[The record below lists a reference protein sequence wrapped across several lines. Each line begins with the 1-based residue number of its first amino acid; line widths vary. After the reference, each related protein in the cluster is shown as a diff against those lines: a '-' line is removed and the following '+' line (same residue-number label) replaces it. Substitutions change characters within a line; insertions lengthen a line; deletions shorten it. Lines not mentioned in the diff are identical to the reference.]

1 MLGGFS
7 STKRILW
14 GGLPMLATGH
24 HYNSDQMKLSQAS
37 WFTKRKGLPSGKHS
51 WLERGSSGRR
61 SRLQHLPYISPS
73 HPQEFAPSCRRTR
86 WGNLRLAGQSPF
98 RRLSAQTRQSRFLS
112 FRWPSKVSSS
122 AIAQIYGM
130 DCAPKIHV
138 WTTCIEFSI
147 ILSIYPQV
155 ICHTI
160 IYILIIQIIGLLL
173 HLLLFKTN
181 CRYHWWHLPEAFG
194 AMLGVDRMGGL
205 GPHML
210 HVWNIYL
217 YIYHKY
223 VLNVGTCSIHGA
235 SQIDDF

>member
-1 MLGGFS
+1 MEVWSKLQIFHVYKFDYSVRVMLGGFS

-160 IYILIIQIIGLLL
+160 IYIYIN
-173 HLLLFKTN
+173 HTN
-181 CRYHWWHLPEAFG
+181 HWITITSITVQDKLSISLMTPS
-194 AMLGVDRMGGL
+194 GGIWSDAWR
-205 GPHML
+205 G
-210 HVWNIYL
+210 
-217 YIYHKY
+217 
-223 VLNVGTCSIHGA
+223 
-235 SQIDDF
+235 